1 MPSRRARKNRC
12 TFWIRRGILGPNPLS
27 YQHPMIPPQ
36 HSAVR
41 ARAPAA
47 KPKKQPIKV
56 MVVIGSLDV
65 GGAEMDIVR
74 NFPALQASPDV
85 EVVLALYT
93 HKGTLY
99 PRAAAAGIKI
109 LSLQST
115 IHPHQGVW
123 AKWKEHIRRFI
134 FIRRALATEKPDIV
148 HPFLPGAY
156 FYACMANLLTKGAR
170 SLVMSRLSLNFY
182 AQKRPLLA
190 FVEKTLCH
198 RLGPRR
204 VVGNAKAVLDDL
216 QKEGLPPHKLTLI
229 YNGIETDMFTAHRPL
244 SFYTEAS
251 CFALTAVG
259 NLHSYKGYRD
269 LIAAACQLKNQ
280 APHLNWHLNIAGKG
294 TPQMV
299 ATLTQDIAAYGLEK
313 HVTLLGHV
321 ADNVSLLKNTHLF
334 IHPSHTEGLPNAI
347 IEAMS
352 AELPVIATQVGG
364 IPELV
369 EDHVTGRLVPP
380 QDPHALARAMQEALT
395 TPQTLHAWGQKAKI
409 KADTTFHVTHS
420 IAAYKRLYKNMAH
433 GSCQQA
439 ASVSG

>member
-1 MPSRRARKNRC
+1 MATAQNTASLTRKPTAPSTTR
-12 TFWIRRGILGPNPLS
+12 PLK
-27 YQHPMIPPQ
+27 I
-36 HSAVR
+36 
-41 ARAPAA
+41 
-47 KPKKQPIKV
+47 

-74 NFPALQASPDV
+74 NFPVLQESPDF
-85 EVVLALYT
+85 EIVLALYT

-99 PRAAAAGIKI
+99 PRAAKAGIKI
-109 LSLQST
+109 LSLHST
-115 IHPHQGVW
+115 IHPHHGVW
-123 AKWKEHIRRFI
+123 AKWKEHVRRFA
-134 FIRRALATEKPDIV
+134 FIRRALAEEKPDIV

-156 FYACMANLLTKGAR
+156 FYACMANLLTRGAR

-190 FVEKTLCH
+190 FVEQRLCH
-198 RLGPRR
+198 RFGPCR

-229 YNGIETDMFTAHRPL
+229 YNGIETDVFTAHKTL
-244 SFYTEAS
+244 AFYTQAP
-251 CFALTAVG
+251 CFSLTAVG
-259 NLHSYKGYRD
+259 NLHPYKGYRD
-269 LIAAACQLKNQ
+269 LLAAVATLKKQ

-294 TPQMV
+294 TPAMV
-299 ATLTQDIAAYGLEK
+299 ATLTQDIATYGLEK

-321 ADNVSLLKNTHLF
+321 ADNVNLLKNTHLF

-380 QDPHALARAMQEALT
+380 QDPHALARAIQEALKA
-395 TPQTLHAWGQKAKI
+395 PETLHAWGQKAKI
-409 KADTTFHVTHS
+409 KADTTFHVHHS
-420 IAAYKRLYKNMAH
+420 VAAYKRLYKNMAR
-433 GSCQQA
+433 GSCQRA